1 MQMHAKGTERCSGA
15 WWAISI
21 EDGVRVNW
29 HANVCAQPIY
39 SPPAHL
45 HCSHLCPKWGSWWR
59 GKVQAWQVAM
69 ALRHSAL
76 AAAPGQDQEV
86 AWATTTVATAL
97 GLRLSRQPLLIH
109 HPFSG
114 LGPLVP
120 DSPWKQNNSSK

>member
-1 MQMHAKGTERCSGA
+1 MQGNRRCSGA

-29 HANVCAQPIY
+29 HANVCAPAIY

-45 HCSHLCPKWGSWWR
+45 HCSHLCPKWESWWK
-59 GKVQAWQVAM
+59 GKVQAWQVA
-69 ALRHSAL
+69 
-76 AAAPGQDQEV
+76 V
-86 AWATTTVATAL
+86 AL
-97 GLRLSRQPLLIH
+97 GTLSLGCCPRPRPGSSLGHRHCGHPHLGLDCHTSLLIH